1 MKSSIN
7 YKVSLGA
14 ESYPIFI
21 GNKNLKYIT
30 RYIPNYKNY
39 SKIIL
44 VTDKKILEK
53 KSRLL
58 KAELFNKL
66 NYKLIT
72 LPSGEKVKSFNY
84 LQVLIEKIL
93 KIGVDRNSLVICF
106 GGGVLGDLVALA
118 ASLILRGIDFIQI
131 PSTLLAQVDSSVGG
145 KTAIN
150 SIYGKNLIGTFKQ
163 PKSVIISTD
172 VLKTLDKR
180 EVISG
185 YAEILKYSFIKDK
198 SFFYWLVLNGKKII
212 SLNPKSCIYAIQK
225 SCSIK
230 SKIVSKDEKEKDIRE
245 ILNFGHTF
253 GHAIESI
260 TGYSNKIKHGESI
273 FIGMYLAIKFS
284 IFLKLCNK
292 NILDEYENHLKKI
305 KIHYKLED
313 YNLKISPKVFIK
325 HIKFDKKI
333 KKDKIKFV
341 LIQKIGKP
349 VRIFLE
355 DERLLT
361 KFLKDELK

>member
-1 MKSSIN
+1 MKI
-7 YKVSLGA
+7 V
-14 ESYPIFI
+14 
-21 GNKNLKYIT
+21 
-30 RYIPNYKNY
+30 
-39 SKIIL
+39 
-44 VTDKKILEK
+44 
-53 KSRLL
+53 
-58 KAELFNKL
+58 
-66 NYKLIT
+66 
-72 LPSGEKVKSFNY
+72 
-84 LQVLIEKIL
+84 
-93 KIGVDRNSLVICF
+93 
-106 GGGVLGDLVALA
+106 
-118 ASLILRGIDFIQI
+118 
-131 PSTLLAQVDSSVGG
+131 
-145 KTAIN
+145 
-150 SIYGKNLIGTFKQ
+150 
-163 PKSVIISTD
+163 
-172 VLKTLDKR
+172 
-180 EVISG
+180 
-185 YAEILKYSFIKDK
+185 
-198 SFFYWLVLNGKKII
+198 VLNGKKII